1 MKNIILLH
9 LESLN
14 TVTWNNHGKWFAH
27 LNYAVE
33 KGIYFSNYYS
43 SATSTK
49 MVLADVMYGDMT
61 IFENMHS
68 LKEMYQASPD
78 IEPLFGYL
86 QNHGYRTKCF
96 YQSWNTVGD
105 FANSHKLFF
114 ADSQSWDG
122 DDSVEFERELEDSV
136 STHKPFAF
144 FVADASSHVS
154 YCGKRYDNEIEPCNQ
169 YKARFQ
175 RLDKTVGI
183 IFDTLRKNNCLDN
196 TVIVMYGD
204 HGDDY
209 WFHSFHDGYTH
220 AIEPFSDICHCP
232 LIVYNASKNLISD
245 LPCDSLLSSID
256 IRKII
261 MNCLELEKDVP
272 HHKYV
277 FSRNLFAAQTKK
289 EKVFIKS
296 YAVRN
301 GTYLLLCD
309 NKGYSMYIEDSDPY
323 SMNNVLRFFKFDGTK
338 LKYNDVFEETLSK
351 HFEGFFPKELI
362 KDIEKQ
368 FYELKKE
375 LDDFLVG
382 INVNISK
389 KYRIQGVDRRI
400 NQRKQWL
407 HIKRKAKMRIR
418 QWMINTGIIKI
429 YRKIRDWLK

>member
-1 MKNIILLH
+1 MKNIILVH

-14 TVTWNNHGKWFAH
+14 YVTWKNHDDWFKC
-27 LNYAVE
+27 LRKNEPESIVYT
-33 KGIYFSNYYS
+33 NYYS

-49 MVLADVMYGDMT
+49 MVLADIVYGDMT
-61 IFENMHS
+61 IFESMHS

-78 IEPLFGYL
+78 TEPLFGFL
-86 QNHGYRTKCF
+86 KKHGYQTKCF

-105 FANSHKLFF
+105 FENSHKLFF
-114 ADSQSWDG
+114 EDSQSWDG
-122 DDSVEFERELEDSV
+122 DDTLEFEQEFEDSLAV
-136 STHKPFAF
+136 GVPFAF

-154 YCGKRYDNEIEPCNQ
+154 YCGKRYDNEIEPYDQ

-175 RLDKTVGI
+175 RLDETVGI
-183 IFDTLRKNNCLDN
+183 IFDILRKKNCLDD

-232 LIVYNASKNLISD
+232 LIIYNASETLIND
-245 LPCDSLLSSID
+245 LPSDSLLSSID

-261 MNCLELEKDVP
+261 MNCLELEKGVP
-272 HHKYV
+272 FHKYV

-289 EKVFIKS
+289 ENVFIKS

-301 GTYLLLCD
+301 GTYLLLWS
-309 NKGYSMYIEDSDPY
+309 NKGYSMFMEDSDPY
-323 SMNNVLRFFKFDGTK
+323 SMNNVLRFFKFNGTT
-338 LKYNDVFEETLSK
+338 LNYNDIFEETLSK

-389 KYRIQGVDRRI
+389 KYRIQGIDRRI
-400 NQRKQWL
+400 NQRKSCL
-407 HIKRKAKMRIR
+407 HIKRKTKMRVR
-418 QWMINTGIIKI
+418 QWMINTDIIKI